1 MATTKKPAEGNG
13 ATETTRR
20 EKIVGWAELGI
31 ETAASA
37 QKQWNDITFAYTEL
51 TLKAWRD
58 GLVLGRELLR
68 AVQEDP
74 RRARPGS
81 RGARQGSPFPARLI
95 GGRFT

>member
-31 ETAASA
+31 ESAASA

-58 GLVLGRELLR
+58 GLSWVESYSEQSKKTLAALS
-68 AVQEDP
+68 Q
-74 RRARPGS
+74 
-81 RGARQGSPFPARLI
+81 ARQERAKAVLSRLA
-95 GGRFT
+95 